1 MTLNVEGVV
10 DRGVD
15 GEESLRGGLGFEALL
30 LPFSSSD
37 RKVRV
42 LDPIVL
48 AKPSRSINFGQAE
61 LSKGRSVR
69 RQTVSRDL
77 FRLDGLV
84 TQQAAQQLQSRLRIP
99 SSLDD
104 EIEHFAFVIDGAPQI
119 HPPAADPADH
129 FVEMPARRRRRSA
142 LLQPPSDQQ
151 SELFRPAADGFV
163 ADVDAALG
171 QQLLDIAKAQAEAE
185 IQPDGMADHL
195 RRETVALER
204 QRLHENR
211 LQSAIYDDPQWR
223 QVSVD

>member
-10 DRGVD
+10 DRGVG

-30 LPFSSSD
+30 LSFSSSD

-48 AKPSRSINFGQAE
+48 AKPSRSVNFGQAE

-77 FRLDGLV
+77 FRLNGLV
-84 TQQAAQQLQSRLRIP
+84 TQQATEQLQSRLRIP
-99 SSLDD
+99 SSLGD

-119 HPPAADPADH
+119 HPPADDPTDH
-129 FVEMPARRRRRSA
+129 FVEMPAWRRRRSA
-142 LLQPPSDQQ
+142 LLQPPGDQRA
-151 SELFRPAADGFV
+151 ELLRPAADGFV

-171 QQLLDIAKAQAEAE
+171 QQSSTSRKLMLKRKYSQTAWRITSAGKRWRLNDSGFLKVVSGQPFTAALSGGKLALD
-185 IQPDGMADHL
+185 
-195 RRETVALER
+195 
-204 QRLHENR
+204 
-211 LQSAIYDDPQWR
+211 
-223 QVSVD
+223 